1 MQLKDYLSKRR
12 GNATNLATK
21 LGVSIS
27 FLSQMASGAAAISPQ
42 RAIKIERF
50 TDGEVTRADC
60 LPDEWRNIWPEYKP
74 TNPD

>member
-12 GNATNLATK
+12 GNATTLADK

-27 FLSQMASGAAAISPQ
+27 FLSQMASGNAAISPR
-42 RAIKIERF
+42 RAIEIERF

-60 LPDEWRNIWPEYKP
+60 LPNEWQHIWPEYKP
-74 TNPD
+74 NNPE